1 MTPSGKAEDRFIQR
15 YFGPLANNSEALGLH
30 DDAAQIA
37 VPDGKSLVVSTDTLV
52 AGIHFFHNDPPA
64 SLARKALR
72 VNVSD
77 LVAKG
82 STPKGYFLS
91 LALPEAQLRSQDW
104 MSDFA
109 VALGQ
114 DQKALGLQI
123 MGGDTVMTKDV
134 SAITIC
140 AFGWVPQGQMVK
152 RSGAGVGDLL
162 YVTGTIGD
170 SAIGLWARRA
180 NLFGL
185 DELTGFEQQLLAC
198 LTEQERTQLELSYLE
213 PPTNLPAADIV
224 LNFASSSMDISDG
237 LSGDAATLS
246 GASNVGMEI
255 NMADIPH
262 HAILAPHLEN
272 EGVRARLITGGDD
285 YQILCTV
292 TSVRSKDFEIEMAK
306 AKVAVTCIGKIVE
319 QTGVRFLDGQQ
330 QELSVGANGFDH
342 FSD

>member
-1 MTPSGKAEDRFIQR
+1 MTPPGKAEDRFIQR

-37 VPDGKSLVVSTDTLV
+37 VPDGQSLVVSTDTLV
-52 AGIHFFHNDPPA
+52 AGIHFFHNDPAA

-91 LALPEAQLRSQDW
+91 LALPARQLRSEDW
-104 MSDFA
+104 MSEFA
-109 VALGQ
+109 GALGQ
-114 DQKALGLQI
+114 DQEALGIQI

-140 AFGWVPQGQMVK
+140 AFGLVPQDKMVK
-152 RSGAGVGDLL
+152 RSGAAIGDRL

-170 SAIGLWARRA
+170 SAIGLWARQA
-180 NLFGL
+180 SLFGL
-185 DELTGFEQQLLAC
+185 DELTGFEQQVLAC
-198 LTEQERTQLELSYLE
+198 LTDQERAQLELSYLE
-213 PPTNLPAADIV
+213 PPTNLAAAAI
-224 LNFASSSMDISDG
+224 LLKFASASMDISDG

-246 GASNVGMEI
+246 GASNVGIEI

-262 HAILAPHLEN
+262 HPILAPHIEK
-272 EGVRARLITGGDD
+272 EGLQIKLITGGDD
-285 YQILCTV
+285 YQILCTI
-292 TSVRSKDFEIEMAK
+292 SSNSSNDFEIEMAK
-306 AKVAVTCIGKIVE
+306 AKVPVTCIGQIVE
-319 QTGVRFLDGQQ
+319 KTGVRFLDGEQ
-330 QELSVGANGFDH
+330 QELSIGANGFDH
-342 FSD
+342 FS

>member
-1 MTPSGKAEDRFIQR
+1 MKPSGKAEDRFIQR

-30 DDAAQIA
+30 DDAAQIS
-37 VPDGKSLVVSTDTLV
+37 VPAGKSLVVSTDTLV
-52 AGIHFFHNDPPA
+52 AGIHFFHRDPPA

-91 LALPEAQLRSQDW
+91 LALPEPQLRSQDW
-104 MSDFA
+104 MSEFA
-109 VALGQ
+109 GALGQ
-114 DQKALGLQI
+114 DQAALGLQI

-140 AFGWVPQGQMVK
+140 AFGLVPEGQMVK
-152 RSGAGVGDLL
+152 RSSAGVGDRL

-170 SAIGLWARRA
+170 SAVGLWARQA
-180 NLFGL
+180 NLFGP
-185 DELTGFEQQLLAC
+185 DELTDYEKRLLSY
-198 LTEQERTQLELSYLE
+198 LTEQERGQMELSYLE
-213 PPTNLPAADIV
+213 PPTNLAAADI
-224 LNFASSSMDISDG
+224 LLKFASASMDISDG

-246 GASNVGMEI
+246 GASNVGLEI

-262 HAILAPHLEN
+262 HAILEPHLEK
-272 EGVRARLITGGDD
+272 EGLRARLITGGDD

-292 TSVRSKDFEIEMAK
+292 SSVSSNDFETEMAK
-306 AKVAVTCIGKIVE
+306 VNVPVTCIGQVVE
-319 QTGVRFLDGQQ
+319 KAGVRFLNGEQ
-330 QELSVGANGFDH
+330 QELSIGANGYDH
-342 FSD
+342 FS

>member
-1 MTPSGKAEDRFIQR
+1 MKPAGKAEDRFIQR

-52 AGIHFFHNDPPA
+52 AGIHFFHRDPPA

-82 STPKGYFLS
+82 STPHGYFLS
-91 LALPEAQLRSQDW
+91 LALPEAQLRSEDW
-104 MSDFA
+104 MSEFA
-109 VALGQ
+109 GALEQ

-140 AFGWVPQGQMVK
+140 AFGLVPEGQMVK
-152 RSGAGVGDLL
+152 RSSAGIGDHL

-170 SAIGLWARRA
+170 SAVGLWARQA
-180 NLFGL
+180 SLFGL
-185 DELTGFEQQLLAC
+185 DELTGFEQQLLAG
-198 LTEQERTQLELSYLE
+198 LTAQQRTQLELSYLE
-213 PPTNLPAADIV
+213 PPTNLAAAAI
-224 LNFASSSMDISDG
+224 LLKFASASMDISDG

-246 GASNVGMEI
+246 NASNVGMEI
-255 NMADIPH
+255 NMANIPH
-262 HAILAPHLEN
+262 HAILAPHLEK
-272 EGVRARLITGGDD
+272 EGLRARLITGGDD

-292 TSVRSKDFEIEMAK
+292 PSACSNNFEIEMAK
-306 AKVAVTCIGKIVE
+306 ARVPVTCIGQIVE
-319 QTGVRFLDGQQ
+319 KTGVRFLDGER
-330 QELSVGANGFDH
+330 QEFSVGANGFDH
-342 FSD
+342 FS